1 MHDNR
6 LDSLDDIYSTEV
18 DTNRFFSASH
28 EEIFSGMT
36 TDIYFVKT
44 RDVLRRCGKLDTP
57 VTAEFFTRDK
67 GIFAGMPEVMRLLE
81 GKDLQIEALDEGASF
96 RSRDVVLRITGS
108 YAEFGMY
115 ETVILGML
123 ASSTGWA
130 TAARECVEAAEGK
143 AVLCF
148 GARHVHPAV
157 APVMERAAVTV
168 GGCSDAS
175 CILGAKLA
183 GLEPKGTIPHAA
195 ILVVGDTLELARTYD
210 SFLPEGEA
218 RIILVDTFKDE
229 AEEALRVADLL
240 GDKLQGVRLDT
251 PGERGGVTP
260 ELVREVRWR
269 LDKKGYHKVKIIASG
284 GLNPER
290 IRILS
295 EAGVDSFGVGSYIA
309 HASPRDMT
317 MDIKAVNGEPVAK
330 RGRLPGI
337 IENPDLKRIR

>member
-1 MHDNR
+1 MDGKR
-6 LDSLDDIYSTEV
+6 LDSLQDIYSTSVEK
-18 DTNRFFSASH
+18 DRFFSATH

-44 RDVLRRCGKLDTP
+44 RDVLRQCKKLDTP
-57 VTAEFFTRDK
+57 VIAEFFTRDR
-67 GIFAGMPEVMRLLE
+67 GVFAGLPEVLRLLE
-81 GKDLQIEALDEGASF
+81 GKDLVIDHLDEGDF
-96 RSRDVVLRITGS
+96 FEPKDVVLRITGS
-108 YAEFGMY
+108 YGDFGMY

-143 AVLCF
+143 PVLCF

-157 APVMERAAVTV
+157 APVMERAAVAI
-168 GGCSDAS
+168 GGCSAAS
-175 CILGAKLA
+175 CILGAKMA

-195 ILVVGDTLELARTYD
+195 ILVVGDTVELARTYD
-210 SFLPEGEA
+210 AFLPEEEA

-229 AEEALRVADLL
+229 PEEAIRVADLL
-240 GDKLQGVRLDT
+240 GDRLQGVRLDT

-269 LDKKGYHKVKIIASG
+269 LDKRGYDKVKIIASG

-295 EAGVDSFGVGSYIA
+295 KAGVDSFGVGSYIA
-309 HASPRDMT
+309 HAVPRDMT
-317 MDIKAVNGEPVAK
+317 MDIKEVDGIPIAK

-337 IENPDLKRIR
+337 IENPKLKRLK

>member
-1 MHDNR
+1 MDGKR
-6 LDSLDDIYSTEV
+6 LDSLQDIYSTAVEK
-18 DTNRFFSASH
+18 DRFFSATH

-36 TDIYFVKT
+36 TDVYFVKT
-44 RDVLRRCGKLDTP
+44 RDVLRQCKKLDTP
-57 VTAEFFTRDK
+57 VVAEFFTRDR
-67 GIFAGMPEVMRLLE
+67 GVFAGLPEVLHLLDGKSLVIDHLEE
-81 GKDLQIEALDEGASF
+81 GDFFEPK
-96 RSRDVVLRITGS
+96 DVVLRITGS
-108 YAEFGMY
+108 YGDFGMY

-143 AVLCF
+143 PVLCF

-157 APVMERAAVTV
+157 APVMERVAVAI
-168 GGCSDAS
+168 GGCSAAS
-175 CILGAKLA
+175 CILGAKMA

-195 ILVVGDTLELARTYD
+195 ILVVGDTVELARTYD
-210 SFLPEGEA
+210 AFLPEEEA

-229 AEEALRVADLL
+229 TEEAIRVADLL
-240 GDKLQGVRLDT
+240 GDRLQGVRLDT

-269 LDKKGYHKVKIIASG
+269 LDKRGYDKVKIIASG

-295 EAGVDSFGVGSYIA
+295 KAGADSFGVGSYIA
-309 HASPRDMT
+309 HAAPRDMT
-317 MDIKAVNGEPVAK
+317 MDIKEVDGIPIAK

-337 IENPDLKRIR
+337 IDNPKLKRLK

>member
-1 MHDNR
+1 MRDNR

-57 VTAEFFTRDK
+57 VTAEFFTRNK

-143 AVLCF
+143 PVLCF

-240 GDKLQGVRLDT
+240 GERLQGVRLDT

>member
-130 TAARECVEAAEGK
+130 TAARECVEAAQGK
-143 AVLCF
+143 PVLCF